1 MSAFPQVLVRVNG
14 EQLSMSP
21 LSRELMIKRTV
32 YLNGELTEDTA
43 LDVITQ
49 MQYLEDASAEP
60 MILKINSA
68 GGSVSAGLAIYDTMK
83 ALRCSVTT
91 MAMGVAASMGALL
104 LAAGTKGHRYASPN
118 SRIML
123 HQPVGAGQEQAAELW
138 NADEN
143 AQHTQYKLA
152 GMFANAT
159 GRPLC
164 AVVRDFNRNRW
175 MSSREARIC
184 GLIDQI
190 GFPREQPKNDRPYET
205 NLRKPYQLVVK
216 SWNGQQTAGVAA
228 IAETCRA
235 SVRTVQNAMTVL
247 PYMLSFDQK
256 KRAENLL
263 KNLQEKGIVV
273 DLVDLSGILEEP
285 EEL

>member
-1 MSAFPQVLVRVNG
+1 MNAFPQVLVRVNG

-49 MQYLEDASAEP
+49 MQYLEDVSDEP

-68 GGSVSAGLAIYDTMK
+68 CGSVSAGLAVYDTMQ
-83 ALRCSVTT
+83 ALRCPVTT

-118 SRIML
+118 SRVIL
-123 HQPVGAGQEQAAELW
+123 HQPVEAGQKQAIELP

-143 AQHTQYKLA
+143 AYNLA
-152 GMFANAT
+152 QMFANAT

-164 AVVRDFNRNRW
+164 AVVHDLNRNRW
-175 MSSREARIC
+175 MNSQEARIC

-190 GFPREQPKNDRPYET
+190 GFPREPPKNDRPYET
-205 NLRKPYQLVVK
+205 NLREPYQLVVK

-228 IAETCRA
+228 IAKTCRA
-235 SVRTVQNAMTVL
+235 SVGTVQNAMTVL

-273 DLVDLSGILEEP
+273 DLMDLSGILEEP